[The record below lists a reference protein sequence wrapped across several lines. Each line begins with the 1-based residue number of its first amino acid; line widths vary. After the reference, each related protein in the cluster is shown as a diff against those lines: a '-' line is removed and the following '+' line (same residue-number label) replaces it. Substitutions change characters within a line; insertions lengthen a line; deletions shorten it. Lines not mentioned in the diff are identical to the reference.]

1 MTRPFRVR
9 ATVAL
14 IAVATLSSVAHADDQ
29 DTIDYRRFIM
39 QSLDDQSAAIDQ
51 ILQQKAPAENLA
63 THAQILAI
71 TATMAKK
78 AFEPKVPGG
87 KAKPEVWS
95 KWADF
100 SKRLDE
106 LVVYTRAVARAAKDG
121 VAATGPA
128 LGASHPCKDCHNNYL
143 VQKK

>member
-1 MTRPFRVR
+1 MTRPFPAR
-9 ATVAL
+9 ATVVL
-14 IAVATLSSVAHADDQ
+14 IAVATLFGVAHADDQ

-87 KAKPEVWS
+87 KARPEVWS
-95 KWADF
+95 EMGRFFQA
-100 SKRLDE
+100 
-106 LVVYTRAVARAAKDG
+106 AR
-121 VAATGPA
+121 
-128 LGASHPCKDCHNNYL
+128 
-143 VQKK
+143 